1 MTTTSISKSLLTS
14 VLSVYFVLTVLVT
27 AVQVVGEY
35 YDTQELLVEELR
47 NQQATFS
54 NSLGRSL
61 WEYNYPQI
69 DAIAQ
74 GLISIPAISG
84 VVIRDDTGAVLANLG
99 RTGPLSILPQEPM
112 ESYTLAER
120 EGLFGYFST
129 LVFEFSGNS
138 TQVGDVTLFST
149 RDIAIDRIK
158 VTLYFIFGSALVKST
173 FLILLFSLAFNRMLN
188 RPMLDLTNQ
197 IRQFRLEDL
206 PRSKIH
212 LKNQRNR
219 EFTMIEQAYNQLL
232 DNLADYQADL
242 TRTQQQFEQVNR
254 QLDDQN
260 AILEQ
265 EVARKTSSLSGV
277 LVDLERRKSELEA
290 RQEKL
295 EREIRQRQEIERDLR
310 ETNTRLQN
318 SLSAL
323 ERAQTQLIESEKM
336 ASLGGL
342 VAGITHDV
350 NTPIGVSITAA
361 TFIRDRI
368 NQLQQALKDKNL
380 TQAQLAAF
388 LDESDEGLTLLE
400 NNLTRASDLIGSFKQ
415 VAVDQTSEAVREI
428 NLKKYLQDVI
438 QALQPHFKNSKHVI
452 QLDIDS
458 AITIR
463 CPAGAI
469 AQIFTNL
476 IQNSLIHGFE
486 NQSRGEITIQARRD
500 GDKLLFNY
508 SDNGKGLTQEQ
519 LEKIFD
525 PFFTTRRQHGGT
537 GLGTHIVRNLVTQTL
552 NGVIHADAAPGKGL
566 KYTFEMP
573 MQFIDSTN

>member
-1 MTTTSISKSLLTS
+1 M
-14 VLSVYFVLTVLVT
+14 
-27 AVQVVGEY
+27 
-35 YDTQELLVEELR
+35 
-47 NQQATFS
+47 
-54 NSLGRSL
+54 
-61 WEYNYPQI
+61 
-69 DAIAQ
+69 
-74 GLISIPAISG
+74 
-84 VVIRDDTGAVLANLG
+84 
-99 RTGPLSILPQEPM
+99 
-112 ESYTLAER
+112 
-120 EGLFGYFST
+120 
-129 LVFEFSGNS
+129 
-138 TQVGDVTLFST
+138 
-149 RDIAIDRIK
+149 
-158 VTLYFIFGSALVKST
+158 YFIFGSALVKST

-368 NQLQQALKDKNL
+368 NQLQQASKDKNL

-388 LDESDEGLTLLE
+388 LDE
-400 NNLTRASDLIGSFKQ
+400 
-415 VAVDQTSEAVREI
+415 
-428 NLKKYLQDVI
+428 
-438 QALQPHFKNSKHVI
+438 
-452 QLDIDS
+452 
-458 AITIR
+458 
-463 CPAGAI
+463 
-469 AQIFTNL
+469 
-476 IQNSLIHGFE
+476 
-486 NQSRGEITIQARRD
+486 
-500 GDKLLFNY
+500 
-508 SDNGKGLTQEQ
+508 
-519 LEKIFD
+519 
-525 PFFTTRRQHGGT
+525 
-537 GLGTHIVRNLVTQTL
+537 
-552 NGVIHADAAPGKGL
+552 
-566 KYTFEMP
+566 
-573 MQFIDSTN
+573 